1 MRSLLKLISFAG
13 LGLTVVPSFLVFA
26 GRIAWAT
33 HAALM
38 LVGTVLWFASA
49 PFWMLEPRRGTGA

>member
-1 MRSLLKLISFAG
+1 MRTLLKLISFVG

-33 HAALM
+33 HA
-38 LVGTVLWFASA
+38 SA
-49 PFWMLEPRRGTGA
+49 PFWMLGQGSHPATPPAP